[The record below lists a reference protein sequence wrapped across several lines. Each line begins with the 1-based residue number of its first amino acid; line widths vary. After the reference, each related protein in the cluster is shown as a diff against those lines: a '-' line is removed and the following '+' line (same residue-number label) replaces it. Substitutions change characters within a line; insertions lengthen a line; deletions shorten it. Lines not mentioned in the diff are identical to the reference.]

1 MARTATQPKTEET
14 QVAASTADTNVT
26 NDAGA
31 STTETPVANPI
42 DSVDL
47 TQFNGNKSACMR
59 HLASLGY
66 KTGPIAKELTR
77 RFYTVPGVTGEIKYQ
92 FVRNVLA
99 TKTSAA

>member
-1 MARTATQPKTEET
+1 MARTATQPKTET
-14 QVAASTADTNVT
+14 NANVADTASTADTNVT

-31 STTETPVANPI
+31 STTETPAANPI

-47 TQFNGNKSACMR
+47 SGFNGNKSACMR

-66 KTGPIAKELTR
+66 KTGPIAKRLSAFFGKE
-77 RFYTVPGVTGEIKYQ
+77 VKYQ

-99 TKTSAA
+99 TKTAA